1 MRKIN
6 VYVCEVKEGSD
17 IYKVAIAEA
26 RLTKEDFT
34 ESGYLTLKAQA
45 ELKLPGETECIGI
58 ETLKV
63 IENNTQ
69 DGLIAEDT
77 FEIKWRSKDAIVWH
91 EIKE

>member
-6 VYVCEVKEGSD
+6 VYVCEVQEGID
-17 IYKVAIAEA
+17 IYKIAIAEA
-26 RLTKEDFT
+26 RLTEEDFT

-63 IENNTQ
+63 ENNTQ

-77 FEIKWRSKDAIVWH
+77 FGIKWRSKDAIVWH